1 MSVEILL
8 SDEQLALAMVEA
20 ERRQTVNE
28 AKRLRG
34 RNRAPA
40 RGDAALE
47 MHKLGC
53 TGEFAVAVFLGMQE
67 HVFQEQAARAGSVDL
82 PGNIEVK
89 TRSKH
94 GYDLLIQL
102 DDDPNKLFVLAT
114 CNRALDARRV
124 IISGW
129 AYGKDVMKRELVR
142 EFVRG
147 RPCYAVPQSILKPIE
162 SLEQET
168 SREQPPARV
177 LASDEAWITEEDEEM
192 FLNISDAL
200 ADQLGWKPGDTL
212 EWRVDQQNNCC
223 YLKKVDDSK
232 APIT

>member
-1 MSVEILL
+1 VSVEILL
-8 SDEQLALAMVEA
+8 SDEQLALAMAEA
-20 ERRQTVNE
+20 ERRQSVNE

-40 RGDAALE
+40 KGDAALE

-53 TGEFAVAVFLGMQE
+53 TGEVAVAVLLGMQE
-67 HVFQEQAARAGSVDL
+67 QVFQEQVARIGSVDL

-102 DDDPNKLFVLAT
+102 DDDPNKLFVLVT
-114 CNRALDARRV
+114 CNRSTDPHRA

-147 RPCYAVPQSILKPIE
+147 RPCYAVPQSMLNPIE
-162 SLEQET
+162 TLEQQEA
-168 SREQPPARV
+168 PARV

-192 FLNISDAL
+192 FLNISDTL
-200 ADQLGWKPGDTL
+200 ADRLDWKPGDTL

-223 YLKKVDDSK
+223 YLKKIDDSK
-232 APIT
+232 APIA